1 MAEGRSS
8 IVITVFST
16 TSGIG
21 KTFVAVNLA
30 AGLAQDGYAVCL
42 IDLDLQYGD
51 VANYLNLRGVPTIAD
66 IPPSIP
72 ANKIR
77 NYISEYRHG
86 EVSFSVLPAPYQ
98 IENSYNIDE
107 RTIISVINHLD
118 YFNFIIVDTKS
129 EFNDMNM
136 TVMDISTII
145 NFLCVAD
152 FVPAIKNLKN
162 GYEAILRFGYD
173 VNKVRPVL
181 NRSGSQTLIDAED
194 VEVVLGKNFYHRLA
208 NDFKGAS
215 DSIHSGCPLILS
227 NSNSKLKKD
236 IYDLVGLYTNRPKKN
251 QAEKTKSNGLIS
263 FFKRLW
269 SR

>member
-21 KTFVAVNLA
+21 KTLVATNLA
-30 AGLAQDGYAVCL
+30 AGLAMDGYAVCL

-51 VANYLNLRGVPTIAD
+51 VANYLNLRNVPTIAD
-66 IPPSIP
+66 VPPSVP
-72 ANKIR
+72 ANQIR
-77 NYISEYRHG
+77 NYISEYRRG
-86 EVSFSVLPAPYQ
+86 NVAFSVLPAPYVIQ
-98 IENSYNIDE
+98 DSYNIDE
-107 RTIISVINHLD
+107 RTIIPIINHLD

-136 TVMDISTII
+136 AVMDVSTII

-194 VEVVLGKNFYHRLA
+194 VEVVLGKNFYHRIA
-208 NDFKGAS
+208 NDFKAAG
-215 DSIHSGCPLILS
+215 DSLRSGCPLVLS
-227 NSNSKLKKD
+227 NSNSKMKRDL
-236 IYDLVGLYTNRPKKN
+236 YDLVGLYTNRPKQKEIV
-251 QAEKTKSNGLIS
+251 AANGLLS

>member
-1 MAEGRSS
+1 MAQGRSS

-21 KTFVAVNLA
+21 KTLVATNLA
-30 AGLAQDGYAVCL
+30 AGLALDGFAVCL

-51 VANYLNLRGVPTIAD
+51 VANYLNLQGVPTIAD
-66 IPPSIP
+66 IPQSIP

-77 NYISEYRHG
+77 NYISEYRYG
-86 EVSFSVLPAPYQ
+86 NVAFSVIPAPYQ
-98 IENSYNIDE
+98 IANSYNVDE
-107 RTIISVINHLD
+107 RTVLSVINHLD

-136 TVMDISTII
+136 AVMDVSTII

-194 VEVVLGKNFYHRLA
+194 VEVVLGKNFYHKLA
-208 NDFKGAS
+208 NDFKAAS
-215 DSIHSGCPLILS
+215 DSIHSGCPIVLS

-236 IYDLVGLYTNRPKKN
+236 IYDLVGLYTNRPKK
-251 QAEKTKSNGLIS
+251 APVEKTTGNGLIS

>member
-21 KTFVAVNLA
+21 KTLVATNLA
-30 AGLAQDGYAVCL
+30 AGLAKDGYAVCL

-51 VANYLNLRGVPTIAD
+51 VANYLNLQGVPTIAD
-66 IPPSIP
+66 IPPAIP
-72 ANKIR
+72 PREIR
-77 NYISEYRHG
+77 NYISEYRRG
-86 EVSFSVLPAPYQ
+86 DVSFFVLPAPNQ
-98 IENSYNIDE
+98 IEKSYGVEE
-107 RTIISVINHLD
+107 RTVISVINHLD
-118 YFNFIIVDTKS
+118 YFNFIIVDTKA

-136 TVMDISTII
+136 AVMDVSTII

-181 NRSGSQTLIDAED
+181 NRSDSQTLIDADD
-194 VEVVLGKNFYHRLA
+194 VEVVLGKQFYHKLA

-215 DSIHSGCPLILS
+215 DSIRSGCPLILTD
-227 NSNSKLKKD
+227 SNSKLKRD
-236 IYDLVGLYTNRPKKN
+236 IYDLVGLYTNRPKPK
-251 QAEKTKSNGLIS
+251 EIKTGGGLMS

>member
-21 KTFVAVNLA
+21 KTLVATNLA
-30 AGLAQDGYAVCL
+30 AGLAKDGYAVCL

-51 VANYLNLRGVPTIAD
+51 VANYLNLRDVPTIAD
-66 IPPSIP
+66 IPSNAPP
-72 ANKIR
+72 DKIR
-77 NYISEYRHG
+77 KYISEYRHG
-86 EVSFSVLPAPYQ
+86 DVSFSVLPAPYQ
-98 IENSYNIDE
+98 IEKSYSVEE

-136 TVMDISTII
+136 AVMDISTII

-194 VEVVLGKNFYHRLA
+194 VEVVLGKRFYYKLA

-215 DSIHSGCPLILS
+215 DSISSGCPIVLS
-227 NSNSKLKKD
+227 NSDSRLKKD
-236 IYDLVGLYTNRPKKN
+236 IYDLVGLYTNRPKMKKD
-251 QAEKTKSNGLIS
+251 QPTSSGFLS
-263 FFKRLW
+263 FFKKLW

>member
-1 MAEGRSS
+1 MAQGRSS

-30 AGLAQDGYAVCL
+30 AGLAQEGYAVCL

-51 VANYLNLRGVPTIAD
+51 VANYLNLQGVPTIGD
-66 IPPSIP
+66 IPPEIP
-72 ANKIR
+72 AEQIW

-86 EVSFSVLPAPYQ
+86 DVSFSVLPAPYK
-98 IENSYNIDE
+98 IEKSYNIQE
-107 RTIISVINHLD
+107 RTIISAINQLD

-129 EFNDMNM
+129 EFTDMNM
-136 TVMDISTII
+136 AVMDISTII

-208 NDFKGAS
+208 NDFKAAS

-236 IYDLVGLYTNRPKKN
+236 IYDLVGLYTNRSKK
-251 QAEKTKSNGLIS
+251 QKPAQVKSNGLLS

-269 SR
+269 KR

>member
-1 MAEGRSS
+1 MTEGRSS

-21 KTFVAVNLA
+21 KTLVATNLA
-30 AGLAQDGYAVCL
+30 AGLALDGYAVCL

-51 VANYLNLRGVPTIAD
+51 VANFLNLQGVPTIAD
-66 IPPSIP
+66 IPPSISDD
-72 ANKIR
+72 KIR
-77 NYISEYRHG
+77 NYISEYRRG
-86 EVSFSVLPAPYQ
+86 KVAFSVLPAPYQ
-98 IENSYNIDE
+98 IEDSYNINE
-107 RTIISVINHLD
+107 HTIIPVINKLD

-136 TVMDISTII
+136 AVMDISTII

-208 NDFKGAS
+208 NDFKAAS
-215 DSIHSGCPLILS
+215 DSIQSGCPLVLS
-227 NSNSKLKKD
+227 DSNSKLKKD
-236 IYDLVGLYTNRPKKN
+236 LYDLVGLYTNRPKK
-251 QAEKTKSNGLIS
+251 QQPEKSSGNGLMS
-263 FFKRLW
+263 FFKKLW
-269 SR
+269 S

>member
-30 AGLAQDGYAVCL
+30 AGLAQDDYAVCL

-66 IPPSIP
+66 IPPLTP
-72 ANKIR
+72 PNKLK
-77 NYISEYRHG
+77 NYISEYRKG
-86 EVSFSVLPAPYQ
+86 EISFSVLPAPYQ

-136 TVMDISTII
+136 AVMDISTII

-194 VEVVLGKNFYHRLA
+194 VEIVLGKNFYHRLA

-251 QAEKTKSNGLIS
+251 SAEKTKSNGLIS

>member
-1 MAEGRSS
+1 MAQGRSS

-21 KTFVAVNLA
+21 KTFVATNLA
-30 AGLAQDGYAVCL
+30 AGLAKDGQAVCL

-51 VANYLNLRGVPTIAD
+51 VANYLNLQGVPTIAD
-66 IPPSIP
+66 IPATMNLS
-72 ANKIR
+72 KIQ

-86 EVSFSVLPAPYQ
+86 NVSFSVLPAPYR
-98 IENSYNIDE
+98 IENSYRVEE
-107 RTIISVINHLD
+107 RKIISLINSLD
-118 YFNFIIVDTKS
+118 KFNFIIVDTKA

-136 TVMDISTII
+136 AVMDISTII

-181 NRSGSQTLIDAED
+181 NRSDSQTLIDPDD
-194 VEVVLGKNFYHRLA
+194 VETVLGKKFYHKLS

-215 DSIHSGCPLILS
+215 NSIRSGCPLILS
-227 NSNSKLKKD
+227 DSNSKLKRD
-236 IYDLVGLYTNRPKKN
+236 IYELVGLYTNRKKVSE
-251 QAEKTKSNGLIS
+251 QATNNGIIS

-269 SR
+269 S